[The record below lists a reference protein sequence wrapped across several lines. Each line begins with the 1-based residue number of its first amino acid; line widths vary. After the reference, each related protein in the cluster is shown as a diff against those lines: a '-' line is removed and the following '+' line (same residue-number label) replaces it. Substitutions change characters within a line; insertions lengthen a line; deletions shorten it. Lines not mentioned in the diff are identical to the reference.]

1 MVTCKQVSKGSA
13 YKYYGREVVVG
24 DGRRPRGKSLEEAQE
39 EAGVPPGV
47 WMGRALPAVG
57 LVAGARVTER
67 QMRNL
72 FGEGLHPDADHI
84 VAGRLAAGDSPAAA
98 ARAARLGYRV
108 QKWSGNDLVFRPP
121 GSVQALWA
129 LGTPS
134 VRQLVE
140 DIHTRII
147 GEVLTEAETEHL
159 WVRVGG
165 DSTVQRARAGVIAAR
180 FRHYENRDGMPLLHD
195 HVVLSVKVR
204 RQDDRWGTL
213 HTRSFLEYA
222 VALSELYNQRLMEE
236 ICRALGL
243 ATVPRY
249 PTAGQRPVMELA
261 GIPEQ
266 LIDWAATRNKATMQ
280 RLAELADQYQK
291 RTRQPLTTKI
301 RQRMMARASHET
313 RPAKKKTSRPLSVLL
328 ERWRDGAVALVGEEV
343 IDNLLRLARLAAAA
357 IRTTVRTIVDVAA
370 AALEITALVSVHH
383 GGRFR
388 HRHLLAEAR
397 RYLTRTLH
405 GYPAQPHTDT
415 AITAAAIRDH
425 CIPGDLPNP
434 DGPMPLAHRIFTPA
448 WAPNSPRSS
457 TTPAA
462 HRIHHRARA
471 EAARRTALARTEA
484 QQGPPVRQQEHTPQA
499 APQQP
504 PPPAPSQAPARPSP
518 S

>member
-1 MVTCKQVSKGSA
+1 M
-13 YKYYGREVVVG
+13 
-24 DGRRPRGKSLEEAQE
+24 
-39 EAGVPPGV
+39 
-47 WMGRALPAVG
+47 
-57 LVAGARVTER
+57 
-67 QMRNL
+67 
-72 FGEGLHPDADHI
+72 DADRI
-84 VAGRLAAGDSPAAA
+84 VADRLAAGESPAAA

-129 LGTPS
+129 LGSPP

-147 GEVLTEAETEHL
+147 GEVLAEAETEHL
-159 WVRVGG
+159 WVRVGA
-165 DSTVQRARAGVIAAR
+165 DSLVQRAHPGLIAAR
-180 FRHYENRDGMPLLHD
+180 FRHYENRDGQPLLHD

-204 RQDDRWGTL
+204 RLDGEWGTL

-236 ICRALGL
+236 ICRAFDL

-261 GIPEQ
+261 GIPEK

-280 RLAELADQYQK
+280 RLAELVDQYQK

-301 RQRMMARASHET
+301 RRRMMARASHET
-313 RPAKKKTSRPLSVLL
+313 RPAKKTSRPLPALRA
-328 ERWRDGAVALVGEEV
+328 RWRGGAVALVGEEV
-343 IDNLLRLARLAAAA
+343 VDNLLRLARLAAAA
-357 IRTTVRTIVDVAA
+357 IRTTVRTVVDVAA
-370 AALEITALVSVHH
+370 AALEITAIVSVHH

-405 GYPAQPHTDT
+405 GHPAPPHTDT
-415 AITAAAIRDH
+415 TITAAAIRDH
-425 CIPGDLPNP
+425 CIPGHPPNP
-434 DGPMPLAHRIFTPA
+434 DKPIPLANRTFTPA
-448 WAPNSPRSS
+448 WAPQSPRSS

-471 EAARRTALARTEA
+471 EAARRTALARAEA
-484 QQGPPVRQQEHTPQA
+484 QQRPPVRQQEHTPQA

-504 PPPAPSQAPARPSP
+504 PLPGPAQAPCGRSQ
-518 S
+518 

>member
-1 MVTCKQVSKGSA
+1 M
-13 YKYYGREVVVG
+13 
-24 DGRRPRGKSLEEAQE
+24 RR
-39 EAGVPPGV
+39 
-47 WMGRALPAVG
+47 
-57 LVAGARVTER
+57 
-67 QMRNL
+67 
-72 FGEGLHPDADHI
+72 
-84 VAGRLAAGDSPAAA
+84 
-98 ARAARLGYRV
+98 
-108 QKWSGNDLVFRPP
+108 
-121 GSVQALWA
+121 
-129 LGTPS
+129 
-134 VRQLVE
+134 LVE

-147 GEVLTEAETEHL
+147 GEVLAEAETEHR
-159 WVRVGG
+159 WVRVGA
-165 DSTVQRARAGVIAAR
+165 DSTVQRARPGVIAAR

-236 ICRALGL
+236 ICRALDL

-280 RLAELADQYQK
+280 RLAELAAQYQK

-301 RQRMMARASHET
+301 RQRLTARASHET
-313 RPAKKKTSRPLSVLL
+313 RPAKKTSQPLPALQ

-343 IDNLLRLARLAAAA
+343 VHNLLRLARLAAAA
-357 IRTTVRTIVDVAA
+357 IRTTVRTAVDVAA
-370 AALEITALVSVHH
+370 AALEITAIVAVHH

-397 RYLTRTLH
+397 RYLTRTLPGH
-405 GYPAQPHTDT
+405 TAPPHTDT

-425 CIPGDLPNP
+425 CIPGDPPNP
-434 DGPMPLAHRIFTPA
+434 NKPMPLAHRIFTPA

-457 TTPAA
+457 TAPAA

-471 EAARRTALARTEA
+471 EAARRTALARAEA
-484 QQGPPVRQQEHTPQA
+484 QQRLPARQQEHTPQA

-504 PPPAPSQAPARPSP
+504 PLPAPGQAPGGRSQ
-518 S
+518 